1 MVVGGIDPS
10 NIDKAV
16 SPREDFYRYA
26 VGSWIAANPISE
38 RPEHSRW
45 GAFEE
50 LIESN
55 HELLRGLLE
64 KETADHPD
72 SLLGRFYKSGMDTAA
87 SDAAAFEPLSDLFA
101 SIEAIASVAD
111 VVSVTA
117 TLRSMQV
124 GALWRVD
131 VETDSQHSE
140 TAVLHLSQSGLGLP
154 DRDFY
159 VLDDKAELR
168 AKYVAV
174 VTRLLTLSGVDA
186 DDAAKQAADVM
197 ALETSMARA
206 SLTRVE
212 RRDPVATYNRIETV
226 ADLTALTG
234 EAVDWTAYLSAMP
247 GLVDGLSG
255 PYILDHP
262 PFFSA
267 VAKLLQEV
275 DLATWRAYLRWQVL
289 TKFSPYAHTE
299 AVQAHFAFFGTALTG
314 QKELKPLYKRVGVV
328 TGSMVEAPLAEL
340 YIAKTFSPQAK
351 EAVTSMVDRIMKLLV
366 GRVKALDWMGED
378 TKAAALAKLAAMRV
392 KVGYPD
398 SYEPLEL
405 ELQADAPYV
414 ANVRAGSVAQL
425 AAEMK
430 RNNLPVDRVRWEM
443 PPFMVN
449 AYFHPSNV
457 EIVFPAAILRPPF
470 FVAPTDELPFGDPA
484 VNYGGIGAVIA
495 HEISHSI
502 DDQGR
507 KYDAKGE
514 LRDWW
519 SPSDSEQF
527 VARSQILVEQYE
539 RFIVEGSP
547 VNGKLCLGENV
558 ADLFGVKL
566 SYAAYVQWL
575 AESGRVLDGTDGF
588 TAEQRFFL
596 AWVGVWKNT
605 ITKENALQRL
615 VTDPHAPG
623 ECRAV
628 GPLVHLPDFHAAWG
642 IVPGDPMYR
651 APEEACE
658 IW

>member
-430 RNNLPVDRVRWEM
+430 RNNLPVDRVRWEVCVVASLHVE
-443 PPFMVN
+443 PRCVN
-449 AYFHPSNV
+449 GGAAVAVAVSTGGRLLNQLLTLRFLSWFLVSCILLVWRLLCDCLALEVARRCPLSWSTPTSTRQTLRLSFQQPSCG
-457 EIVFPAAILRPPF
+457 
-470 FVAPTDELPFGDPA
+470 LPFL
-484 VNYGGIGAVIA
+484 
-495 HEISHSI
+495 SRRLTS
-502 DDQGR
+502 
-507 KYDAKGE
+507 
-514 LRDWW
+514 
-519 SPSDSEQF
+519 
-527 VARSQILVEQYE
+527 
-539 RFIVEGSP
+539 
-547 VNGKLCLGENV
+547 CL
-558 ADLFGVKL
+558 L
-566 SYAAYVQWL
+566 
-575 AESGRVLDGTDGF
+575 GT
-588 TAEQRFFL
+588 L
-596 AWVGVWKNT
+596 
-605 ITKENALQRL
+605 L
-615 VTDPHAPG
+615 
-623 ECRAV
+623 
-628 GPLVHLPDFHAAWG
+628 
-642 IVPGDPMYR
+642 
-651 APEEACE
+651 
-658 IW
+658 